1 SCHSCSNT
9 WKTACSLMD
18 SSRLCKFDPW
28 LFSVLPTNCRPF
40 PAKLACHKPNG
51 WQSSNYVRWLAMILD
66 NRIWKRVHHETY
78 ADTPYDAVP
87 GHRTDGSV
95 FPAGPDR
102 KPMAAASR
110 TDLRR
115 AELPGVL
122 RPDANPPC
130 HPAQLPHSRQSA
142 LLLRIDTP
150 GDTP

>member
-1 SCHSCSNT
+1 SSSRLTPCSSMKTIFRTRDACTSHSCHSCSNT

-95 FPAGPDR
+95 F
-102 KPMAAASR
+102 
-110 TDLRR
+110 
-115 AELPGVL
+115 
-122 RPDANPPC
+122 
-130 HPAQLPHSRQSA
+130 
-142 LLLRIDTP
+142 
-150 GDTP
+150 